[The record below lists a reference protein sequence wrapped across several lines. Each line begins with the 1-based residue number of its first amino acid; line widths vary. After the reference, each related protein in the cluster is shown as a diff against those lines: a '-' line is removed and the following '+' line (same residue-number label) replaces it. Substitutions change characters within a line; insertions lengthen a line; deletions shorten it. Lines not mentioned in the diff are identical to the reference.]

1 MQTCAVILHYAGDY
15 QKCMRATMKAGV
27 DRTILIDNSRTNIGV
42 AGGYKRGIEKALETD
57 CDFILLLDDD
67 NILAKDALE
76 NLKLRL
82 YQHSSLTNPKI
93 VYTCLRRDANLSNY
107 IEGFINDYNAVLSLN
122 ILHPFFARRNSK
134 PPIDEKLKKYFIEL
148 ARSAKGVWG
157 VSCSMFGGMFFHRDL
172 IKIIGLPDEK
182 FTMYGGDYEWSSR
195 IEKAG
200 GSIWVVVDA
209 VIDEPPSGQVIED
222 RTYEAT
228 KGHVMF
234 QKKLATNK
242 FLFWINYRIYLL
254 ILLYKKDKVKRK
266 ALRDGYK
273 A

>member
-1 MQTCAVILHYAGDY
+1 MQTCAVILHYAGDFH
-15 QKCMRATMKAGV
+15 KCMRAAMKAGV
-27 DRTILIDNSRTNIGV
+27 DRIILIDNSRTNIGV

-67 NILAKDALE
+67 NILREDALH
-76 NLKLRL
+76 KLE
-82 YQHSSLTNPKI
+82 YFAMMDI
-93 VYTCLRRDANLSNY
+93 DVDAFTCLRRDANLSSY

-122 ILHPFFARRNSK
+122 ILHPFFARNNSK
-134 PPIDEKLKKYFIEL
+134 PNSKKLKKYFIEL
-148 ARSAKGVWG
+148 ARSARGVWG

-209 VIDEPPSGQVIED
+209 VIDEPPSGQMIED